1 MGRPDL
7 DAWEKRFSSD
17 RYAFGTEPNAYHQ
30 RSAHLIPAGARVL
43 VVADS
48 EGATAY
54 GWPQTATPCTP
65 TKPPLRDR
73 QVGAPRGRARRAG
86 SRIGA

>member
-43 VVADS
+43 VVADEVTGIQEHARHAS
-48 EGATAY
+48 A
-54 GWPQTATPCTP
+54 
-65 TKPPLRDR
+65 
-73 QVGAPRGRARRAG
+73 GRVPAAALAEREAR
-86 SRIGA
+86 